1 MHESA
6 HVRAISL
13 VLAFSV
19 VVGGWLAFEYSN
31 RQAEQI
37 PQRSVASQEPGH
49 QALQASQAT
58 KSAPMQRPLSIIPE
72 HLAITYKCEKAGR
85 ISFSDRACASN
96 ERTVSITASEK
107 EIPTANNLQQLKGRL
122 AAMEEDRRERENK
135 FAVAAIATSLPA
147 TSTSQVKE
155 QRCQQIDLEIAAK
168 DSQLRQPHDAQW
180 GDYLTGERKKLTDER
195 FSLRC

>member
-1 MHESA
+1 MQESA

-13 VLAFSV
+13 FLAFSV

-37 PQRSVASQEPGH
+37 PQRSEVRQEPGD
-49 QALQASQAT
+49 QALQASKAT
-58 KSAPMQRPLSIIPE
+58 QSAPKQRSLSIIPE
-72 HLAITYKCEKAGR
+72 HLAITYKCEKSGR
-85 ISFSDRACASN
+85 ISFSDQACASN

-107 EIPTANNLQQLKGRL
+107 EAPTANNLQQLKGRL
-122 AAMEEDRRERENK
+122 ATMEEDRRERENK
-135 FAVAAIATSLPA
+135 FAVAAIATSLPT
-147 TSTSQVKE
+147 TSTSQAKE
-155 QRCQQIDLEIAAK
+155 QRCQQIDLEIVAK
-168 DSQLRQPHDAQW
+168 DSQLRQPHGAQW